1 MGIDHVLDLVRRECP
16 EQLVTYRF
24 NELFGWR
31 VAVDISIFLYKYI
44 LSVGPEKWIN
54 PFIVLL
60 CALKKNGIKAVCI
73 FDGKNAPK
81 EKGKERE
88 HRKIEAQKKKDRM
101 KLCEEMRQRLVK
113 DYLPYNTPIK
123 GQIKE
128 DCKKLISPAK
138 GRIDT
143 TDYRSGDDV
152 VNALTEIYTKL
163 DNQTQP
169 ITEEHQQMA
178 QKIVKLLGLACF
190 VADGEAE
197 TLCAYLAIKG
207 EVDAVF
213 TEDTDVLAYGVPM
226 MLRFG
231 NQHKLGDG
239 RLNGIHTELLLEALE
254 LNQEEFRD
262 LCILLR
268 CDYNRHNTNDAGKK
282 SIMGYPPDGK
292 PHKKPIAIGW
302 KRAWCMIQEY
312 RRLEEVSKH
321 LDDPDPLIFE
331 RCRELLTIPESV
343 STEMV
348 PFNKP
353 VKTKK
358 LANFIRDHKVTI
370 RLEYIM
376 DCWKS
381 PQIVFKDQGG
391 DDSDSEDGPVQEGF
405 TREEPTKS
413 KDSGYLYLLS
423 FCIENDETGKEKC
436 VDIPT
441 KFTDEDQFMNIADE
455 GYDMVLHLANSY
467 IYENGYSAYHIEMIE
482 ARSGIKDKYKGKKK
496 FWDLSYLDE
505 FGWPRKE

>member
-1 MGIDHVLDLVRRECP
+1 MGINHLLDVVRKECP

-24 NELFGWR
+24 DELFGWR
-31 VAVDISIFLYKYI
+31 IAVDISIFLYKYI

-60 CALKKNGIKAVCI
+60 CTLKKNGIKAVCI

-88 HRKIEAQKKKDRM
+88 HRKLENQKKRERM
-101 KLCEEMRQRLVK
+101 KLCEEMRLRLAN
-113 DYLPYNTPIK
+113 DYLPHNKPIK

-128 DCKKLISPAK
+128 DCKKLISPSK

-152 VNALTEIYTKL
+152 VNSLVEIYTKL
-163 DNQTQP
+163 DNQTQS

-197 TLCAYLAIKG
+197 TLCAYLAING

-231 NQHKLGDG
+231 NEHKLGDG

-262 LCILLR
+262 LCILLG
-268 CDYNRHNTNDAGKK
+268 CDYNRWNDKVKGW
-282 SIMGYPPDGK
+282 PVDGRK
-292 PHKKPIAIGW
+292 YKVSQSIGW
-302 KRAWCMIQEY
+302 GRAWPMIREY
-312 RRLEEVSKH
+312 RRMEEVAKH
-321 LDDPDPLIFE
+321 LDDPEPLIYE

-348 PFNKP
+348 PHNKP
-353 VKTKK
+353 IKAKK
-358 LANFIRDHKVTI
+358 LAKFLEDHKVTI

-376 DCWKS
+376 DCWNP
-381 PQIVFKDQGG
+381 PQINFKDQG
-391 DDSDSEDGPVQEGF
+391 DDCDSEDKPIQKGF
-405 TREEPTKS
+405 SRDTPKGNTSKTKL
-413 KDSGYLYLLS
+413 KDPGYLMLLS
-423 FCIENDETGKEKC
+423 FGIQSDETGK
-436 VDIPT
+436 DRTINIPA

-455 GYDMVLHLANSY
+455 GYDIVLHLANEY
-467 IYENGYSAYHIEMIE
+467 LDENGYTEDHIEVIE
-482 ARSGIKDKYKGKKK
+482 AYSEIKDDYKGKKK
-496 FWDLSYLDE
+496 IWDLSHLDE
-505 FGWPRKE
+505 FGWPKKE